1 MSGPGRRFTQ
11 ARRRTEPKHGNEQ
24 RLGAK
29 KGSDFM
35 SRMAN
40 GVWDGTG
47 SNGKQLSTNTTGRR
61 PRRIVMLTGGE
72 QGNVSEVLLEL
83 KGEEVTGKR
92 LHAEVQRLA
101 RERAGAL
108 VAAEWLGPL
117 GWTRFLWCGK

>member
-1 MSGPGRRFTQ
+1 
-11 ARRRTEPKHGNEQ
+11 
-24 RLGAK
+24 
-29 KGSDFM
+29 M
-35 SRMAN
+35 SRMGN

-47 SNGKQLSTNTTGRR
+47 GNGIPFPTNTTGRR

-72 QGNVSEVLLEL
+72 QGEVTEVLLEL
-83 KGEEVTGKR
+83 KSEEVTGKR

-101 RERAGAL
+101 RERAGSL